1 MVDDKSWHLEVRKE
15 IEVFL
20 VRLGEMMD
28 QIRGRKDDVSMVKHE
43 SEKMNVETEIEEEVK
58 AVEEIQVDAQASR
71 VTYTKVV
78 VVKDSIQLKEPTRFE
93 EYGKLLAQLGDVN
106 SDSLEQQIVVDQ
118 THNHEVNVKTL
129 NVVDCERLE

>member
-1 MVDDKSWHLEVRKE
+1 MV
-15 IEVFL
+15 
-20 VRLGEMMD
+20 
-28 QIRGRKDDVSMVKHE
+28 
-43 SEKMNVETEIEEEVK
+43 EKREEREGEEVK

-106 SDSLEQQIVVDQ
+106 SDSLEQQIVVHQ